1 MLDEASL
8 KSLIAAGK
16 IAKEAREYSQRL
28 VKPGVKLLDL
38 AVNIENYIK
47 EWGGGL
53 AFPVNIGVNSVAAHY
68 TPVFN
73 DDLTVPDGSVVKID
87 IGVHVD
93 GYIADTAITVSL
105 SPAHNRLVEATSSAL
120 ERALRAISPGMR
132 ALEIGRAIEESIK
145 SAGFKPIQNLG
156 GHGIERY
163 SIHSGVVIP
172 NYRDFL
178 CRHRLVPGV
187 YAIEPFATNGVG
199 LVKEVGTVTIYAL
212 KSLDREAS
220 PLAKTVYNLINQER
234 RGLPF
239 APRWYINRVLDLV
252 SFNTA
257 LAHLDKA
264 GCLKEYPVL
273 VERGGGA
280 VAQFEHTVVVTER
293 EVIVTT

>member
-1 MLDEASL
+1 
-8 KSLIAAGK
+8 
-16 IAKEAREYSQRL
+16 
-28 VKPGVKLLDL
+28 
-38 AVNIENYIK
+38 
-47 EWGGGL
+47 
-53 AFPVNIGVNSVAAHY
+53 
-68 TPVFN
+68 
-73 DDLTVPDGSVVKID
+73 
-87 IGVHVD
+87 
-93 GYIADTAITVSL
+93 
-105 SPAHNRLVEATSSAL
+105 
-120 ERALRAISPGMR
+120 AISPGIR
-132 ALEIGRAIEESIK
+132 ALDIGRVIEESIK
-145 SAGFKPIQNLG
+145 LAGFKPIQNLG

-199 LVKEVGTVTIYAL
+199 LVKEAGAVTIYAL
-212 KSLDREAS
+212 KSLDRDAS

-239 APRWYINRVLDLV
+239 APRWYINRVLDPA
-252 SFNTA
+252 SFNAA
-257 LAHLDKA
+257 LAHLDRA